1 MREMAVV
8 ARRRLEQVDEKLC
21 SLKTMRAQLLTFVT
35 QLETIA
41 PIKCLAPGTQ
51 PAGKK
56 RRSCPA

>member
-1 MREMAVV
+1 
-8 ARRRLEQVDEKLC
+8 
-21 SLKTMRAQLLTFVT
+21 MRAQLLTFVT